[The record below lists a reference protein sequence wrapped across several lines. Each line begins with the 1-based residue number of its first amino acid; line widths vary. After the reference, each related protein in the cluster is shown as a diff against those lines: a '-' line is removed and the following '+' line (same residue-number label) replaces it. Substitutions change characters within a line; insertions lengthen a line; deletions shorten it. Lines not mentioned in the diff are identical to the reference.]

1 MRFFLYRQLPTEDEH
16 GIFSFHP
23 EIIKASRER
32 RTGIRHRKKRN
43 LSADSVGGE
52 IMELIKVLLTTVLSA
67 FVLFV
72 ITKLIG
78 KKQFSQLDIFDYVTG
93 ITIGSIGAEL
103 ATELEDPLKP
113 LTAMIAWGAVSYI
126 LSVIEDKFNRSRK
139 YINGS
144 PCMLM
149 NNGKLMRKQF
159 AKSKIDLSEFL
170 MTARQAGYFDLS
182 EVKSAILEYNGK
194 ISFLP
199 YAENAPLTPSAAAYA
214 PADAPVFYPIILD
227 RKLIGE
233 RLRALG
239 FDEAWLKKKLA
250 SEKLGSYGDIFLALC
265 ESGGEIQ
272 FYPKDE

>member
-1 MRFFLYRQLPTEDEH
+1 
-16 GIFSFHP
+16 
-23 EIIKASRER
+23 
-32 RTGIRHRKKRN
+32 
-43 LSADSVGGE
+43 
-52 IMELIKVLLTTVLSA
+52 MELIKVLLTTVLSA

-126 LSVIEDKFNRSRK
+126 LSVIEDKVNRARK

-144 PCMLM
+144 PGMLM

-182 EVKSAILEYNGK
+182 EVKSAILE
-194 ISFLP
+194 
-199 YAENAPLTPSAAAYA
+199 TT
-214 PADAPVFYPIILD
+214 
-227 RKLIGE
+227 
-233 RLRALG
+233 
-239 FDEAWLKKKLA
+239 
-250 SEKLGSYGDIFLALC
+250 EK
-265 ESGGEIQ
+265 
-272 FYPKDE
+272 

>member
-1 MRFFLYRQLPTEDEH
+1 M
-16 GIFSFHP
+16 
-23 EIIKASRER
+23 
-32 RTGIRHRKKRN
+32 
-43 LSADSVGGE
+43 
-52 IMELIKVLLTTVLSA
+52 LSA

-126 LSVIEDKFNRSRK
+126 LSAIEDKFNRSRK

-149 NNGKLMRKQF
+149 DNGKLMRKQF

-199 YAENAPLTPSAAAYA
+199 YAENAPLTPSTAAHA
-214 PADAPVFYPIILD
+214 PADVPVFYPIILD
-227 RKLIGE
+227 GKLIGE

>member
-1 MRFFLYRQLPTEDEH
+1 
-16 GIFSFHP
+16 
-23 EIIKASRER
+23 
-32 RTGIRHRKKRN
+32 
-43 LSADSVGGE
+43 
-52 IMELIKVLLTTVLSA
+52 MELIKCFLQPCFQLC
-67 FVLFV
+67 LFV

-126 LSVIEDKFNRSRK
+126 LSAIEDKFNRSRK

-149 NNGKLMRKQF
+149 DNGKLMRKQF

-199 YAENAPLTPSAAAYA
+199 YAENAPLTPSTAAHA
-214 PADAPVFYPIILD
+214 PADVPVFYPIILD
-227 RKLIGE
+227 KLIGE
-233 RLRALG
+233 RLRARLRRSM
-239 FDEAWLKKKLA
+239 AQRSLLPA
-250 SEKLGSYGDIFLALC
+250 RLIRRYISRALQ
-265 ESGGEIQ
+265 SGGEIQ

>member
-1 MRFFLYRQLPTEDEH
+1 
-16 GIFSFHP
+16 
-23 EIIKASRER
+23 
-32 RTGIRHRKKRN
+32 
-43 LSADSVGGE
+43 
-52 IMELIKVLLTTVLSA
+52 
-67 FVLFV
+67 
-72 ITKLIG
+72 
-78 KKQFSQLDIFDYVTG
+78 
-93 ITIGSIGAEL
+93 
-103 ATELEDPLKP
+103 
-113 LTAMIAWGAVSYI
+113 
-126 LSVIEDKFNRSRK
+126 
-139 YINGS
+139 
-144 PCMLM
+144 MLM

-227 RKLIGE
+227 GKLIGE

-265 ESGGEIQ
+265 ASGGEIQ
-272 FYPKDE
+272 FYPKNE

>member
-1 MRFFLYRQLPTEDEH
+1 M
-16 GIFSFHP
+16 
-23 EIIKASRER
+23 
-32 RTGIRHRKKRN
+32 
-43 LSADSVGGE
+43 
-52 IMELIKVLLTTVLSA
+52 LSA

-126 LSVIEDKFNRSRK
+126 PSAIEDKFNRSRK

-149 NNGKLMRKQF
+149 DNGKPMKKAVCKIKDRPFRISHDRPSGGIFRSVRGEIRHTRIQRKN
-159 AKSKIDLSEFL
+159 KLSAL
-170 MTARQAGYFDLS
+170 CGKRSSHPVHRSPRASRRSRILSDNPRRKADRRTAAR
-182 EVKSAILEYNGK
+182 
-194 ISFLP
+194 
-199 YAENAPLTPSAAAYA
+199 A
-214 PADAPVFYPIILD
+214 PASTKHGSKRSLLPKSSAHTAIYFS
-227 RKLIGE
+227 R
-233 RLRALG
+233 
-239 FDEAWLKKKLA
+239 FA
-250 SEKLGSYGDIFLALC
+250 SPAGRFS
-265 ESGGEIQ
+265 